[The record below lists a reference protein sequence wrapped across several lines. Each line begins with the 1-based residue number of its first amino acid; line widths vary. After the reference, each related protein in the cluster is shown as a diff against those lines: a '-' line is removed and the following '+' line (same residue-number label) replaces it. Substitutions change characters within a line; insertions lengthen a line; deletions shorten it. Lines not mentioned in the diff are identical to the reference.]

1 MRAAGPCPFVT
12 ARLMRLVAEKL
23 AGARGGRTLFED
35 VDVALSPGESL
46 VVTGPNGSGKSTLL
60 RILAGL
66 LPPLRGHVR
75 LDGTADGDAG
85 IASHYVG
92 ARNGM
97 KPVLTLAENLAFWRD
112 FLGADG
118 RTVDEALDRVG
129 LGAIGHLPFGV
140 LSTGQR
146 QRAALARLLVARRPV
161 WLLDEPTSGLDKAG
175 DALLGS
181 LIREHMSGGGIVVA
195 ATHQELGLDGARL
208 ELGNFGR

>member
-1 MRAAGPCPFVT
+1 MRTAKAAPVAAGG
-12 ARLMRLVAEKL
+12 LMRLVAEKL
-23 AGARGGRTLFED
+23 AGARGGRTLFEN
-35 VDVALSPGESL
+35 VDVALAPGASL
-46 VVTGPNGSGKSTLL
+46 IVTGPNGSGKSTLL
-60 RILAGL
+60 RVLAGL

-75 LDGTADGDAG
+75 LDGTADRDVG
-85 IASHYVG
+85 IASHYLG

-118 RTVDEALDRVG
+118 RQADEALDRVG

-146 QRAALARLLVARRPV
+146 QRAALARLLLARRPV

-175 DALLGS
+175 DALLGG
-181 LIREHMSGGGIVVA
+181 LIREHLAGGGIVVA
-195 ATHQELGLDGARL
+195 ATHQELGLEGARL
-208 ELGNFGR
+208 DMGDFGR